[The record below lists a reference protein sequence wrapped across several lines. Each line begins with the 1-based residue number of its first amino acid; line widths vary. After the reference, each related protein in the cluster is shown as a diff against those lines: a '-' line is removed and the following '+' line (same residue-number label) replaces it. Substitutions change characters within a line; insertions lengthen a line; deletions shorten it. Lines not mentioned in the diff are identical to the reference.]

1 MTIGV
6 LISKS
11 ITHLSKNGHKFVTWR
26 LSDLDGNTVS
36 VTLYTNAYKDHFQDS
51 LGGVVYINQYI

>member
-1 MTIGV
+1 MSIGV

-11 ITHLSKNGHKFVTWR
+11 IPHLSKNGHKFVTWK
-26 LSDLDGNTVS
+26 LSDLESNTVI

-51 LGGVVYINQYI
+51 LGGVVYIII